1 MAFIP
6 SVGDVFVRSISV
18 KVTKNHYR
26 SSSVL
31 MSGAVVI
38 AVVAFSANGFG
49 GGGKNAMAAPRTV
62 DSLEADEEPETEALL
77 KEAVLLQKQKYN
89 SDF

>member
-1 MAFIP
+1 
-6 SVGDVFVRSISV
+6 
-18 KVTKNHYR
+18 
-26 SSSVL
+26 
-31 MSGAVVI
+31 
-38 AVVAFSANGFG
+38 
-49 GGGKNAMAAPRTV
+49 MAAPRTV

>member
-1 MAFIP
+1 MM
-6 SVGDVFVRSISV
+6 FVRSISI

-31 MSGAVVI
+31 MSRSRSDRSSC
-38 AVVAFSANGFG
+38 FSVNGFG

-62 DSLEADEEPETEALL
+62 ESLEADEEPETREALF
-77 KEAVLLQKQKYN
+77 EGSSALLQKQKYN